1 MPEYRLKEQQAGS
14 VVVADAEWQFWV
26 ITLSSLPDNTPIS
39 HTIIFGNN
47 SFRGDLLRK
56 VVAGNIETLSDAQ
69 LAELA
74 LHADSRDVPSEGG
87 RVTILPPHPYADGK
101 MWTVILPNGQVKRN
115 SIAVEKAI
123 GALSE
128 EDIRQLAAT

>member
-14 VVVADAEWQFWV
+14 VVVADTEWQFWV

-39 HTIIFGNN
+39 HTIIFANH
-47 SFRGDLLRK
+47 SLRGDLLRK
-56 VVAGNIETLSDAQ
+56 VVDGSVETLTDTQ

-87 RVTILPPHPYADGK
+87 RVTILPPHPYASGK
-101 MWTVILPNGQVKRN
+101 MWTVVLPNGQVRRN
-115 SIAVEKAI
+115 SVAVEKPI

-128 EDIRQLAAT
+128 DDIRQLAAT